1 MEARCRAAEPSALGD
16 MREDVTTR
24 PVVDFDGLYRAH
36 ARDVHRFA
44 LFLSAD
50 PDLAD
55 DIVSE
60 TFIRLWGARGRVDLT
75 TVRAYL
81 FAIARNLFLQQRR
94 HRGRV
99 AELDE
104 RLVDPEPGPEQQ
116 AGARDRL
123 RAVLTA
129 LQALPEI
136 DRAALLM
143 RADDEL
149 SYAEIGAALGISE
162 VLARVKVHRARLALA
177 QMVPVSAPAPKET
190 I

>member
-1 MEARCRAAEPSALGD
+1 MEAGFLAEGGGTLGD

-24 PVVDFDGLYRAH
+24 PVMDFDGLYRAH

-44 LFLSAD
+44 LFLSGD
-50 PDLAD
+50 PDIAD
-55 DIVSE
+55 DLVSE
-60 TFIRLWGARGRVDLT
+60 TFVRLWNARRRVDLA
-75 TVRAYL
+75 TVRGYL
-81 FAIARNLFLQQRR
+81 FAIARNLYLQQQR

-104 RLVDPEPGPEQQ
+104 RVVDPGPGPEQQ

-123 RAVLTA
+123 RAVLAA
-129 LQALPEI
+129 LQSLPEV

-177 QMVPVSAPAPKET
+177 QMVLASAPAPKET